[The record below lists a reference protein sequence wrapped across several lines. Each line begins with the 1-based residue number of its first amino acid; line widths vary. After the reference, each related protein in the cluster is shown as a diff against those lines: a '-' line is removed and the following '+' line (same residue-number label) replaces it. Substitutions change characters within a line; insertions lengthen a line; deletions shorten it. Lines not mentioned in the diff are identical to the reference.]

1 MLSAHGHPEDR
12 GAIQRPRDEP
22 GVAPVR
28 VALGLLDVSEFLS
41 MRPAP
46 AQF

>member
-1 MLSAHGHPEDR
+1 MLSVHGHPEVS
-12 GAIQRPRDEP
+12 GQVQRPRDEP
-22 GVAPVR
+22 RVAPVR